1 MIHTIELRRKSS
13 DFDVFLKLE
22 NNPALKTKY
31 PGITFIT
38 KQTGTEPGKKQYKV
52 NVKINLSRTQEP
64 GDYLRIYQGQKPEE
78 TIETINQA
86 FAELELPPVQ
96 AWTLYQV
103 HFTVDIETQYVSEY
117 LDILSHGNHKTKPVH
132 TRDGSL
138 WLPYSSRTVTVN
150 FYSKEAEQRKHGEE
164 AAAKA
169 RNILR
174 LEVECKDKKLEYLFS
189 KRKLHRDIASLLL
202 VDGGENIL
210 DMVNDTVQKE
220 LLAIICN
227 DCDHIKK
234 DAAIAKVEASKGRRQ
249 KKTHRELLLLVDLV
263 NRKNGSIR
271 TARENWK
278 REARGSATAFKAR
291 LAELYRIGVN
301 PICLPSDSPLERLE
315 SLYQLYLDALT
326 KEYETAVQN
335 TQNLQ

>member
-1 MIHTIELRRKSS
+1 MIHTIELRRKCS
-13 DFDVFLKLE
+13 DFPVFMKLQ
-22 NNPALKTKY
+22 NTPALKTKY
-31 PGITFIT
+31 PGIEFIT
-38 KQTGTEPGKKQYKV
+38 HHIGTEPGKQQYKV
-52 NVKINLSRTQEP
+52 NVKINLSRTTDP
-64 GDYLRIYQGQKPEE
+64 GNYLRIYQGQKPEE

-86 FAELELPPVQ
+86 FAELDLPPVQ

-103 HFTVDIETQYVSEY
+103 HFTVDIKTPYVSDY

-150 FYSKEAEQRKHGEE
+150 FYSKEEEQRKHGEE
-164 AAAKA
+164 AAANA

-189 KRKLHRDIASLLL
+189 KRKLHRDMVSLLL
-202 VDGGENIL
+202 ADNGGYIF

-220 LLAIICN
+220 LLSIIGN
-227 DCDHIKK
+227 DCDHVKE
-234 DAAIAKVEASKGRRQ
+234 DAAITRVEETKGKRHE
-249 KKTHRELLLLVDLV
+249 KTHRELLLLIALV

-278 REARGSATAFKAR
+278 RESRGSTTAFKAR
-291 LAELYRIGVN
+291 LSELYKIGVN
-301 PICLPSDSPLERLE
+301 PICLPSDGSQERLE
-315 SLYQLYLDALT
+315 SLYQLYLDALAE
-326 KEYETAVQN
+326 EYKTATEN
-335 TQNLQ
+335 SQNLQ

>member
-1 MIHTIELRRKSS
+1 MIHTIELRQKSS
-13 DFDVFLKLE
+13 DFNVFLKLE

-38 KQTGTEPGKKQYKV
+38 KQTGNKPGKKQYKV
-52 NVKINLSRTQEP
+52 NVKINLSRTTDP
-64 GDYLRIYQGQKPEE
+64 GNYLRIYQGQQPEE
-78 TIETINQA
+78 IIDTINQV
-86 FAELELPPVQ
+86 FSELDLPPVQ

-103 HFTVDIETQYVSEY
+103 HFTVDIKTPYVSEY
-117 LDILSHGNHKTKPVH
+117 LDVLSHGNHKMKPAY

-150 FYSKEAEQRKHGEE
+150 FYSKEEEQRQHGEE

-189 KRKLHRDIASLLL
+189 KRKLHRDLVSMLL
-202 VDGGENIL
+202 VDNGGYIF
-210 DMVNDTVQKE
+210 DMMNDTVQKE
-220 LLAIICN
+220 LLAIIGN

-234 DAAIAKVEASKGRRQ
+234 DAAIAKVDASKGRRQ
-249 KKTHRELLLLVDLV
+249 KKTHRELLLLIDLV

-278 REARGSATAFKAR
+278 REARGSTTAFKAR
-291 LAELYRIGVN
+291 LEELYRIGVN
-301 PICLPSDSPLERLE
+301 PICLPSDSPLEHLE
-315 SLYQLYLDALT
+315 SLYQLYLDALAS
-326 KEYETAVQN
+326 EYETATENSQS
-335 TQNLQ
+335 LQ